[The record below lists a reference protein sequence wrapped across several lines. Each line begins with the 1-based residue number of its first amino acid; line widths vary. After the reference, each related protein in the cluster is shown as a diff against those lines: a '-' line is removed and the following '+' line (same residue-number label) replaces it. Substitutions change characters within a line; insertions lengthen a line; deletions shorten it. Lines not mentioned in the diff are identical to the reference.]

1 MKYWILT
8 YEPNG
13 VKDFFSID
21 EIEADD
27 DDKAREILEEG
38 QSNYSVDLLMNKAEL
53 DDLIKTIEVFKI
65 KNE

>member
-13 VKDFFSID
+13 LKDFFSIN
-21 EIEADD
+21 EIEADND
-27 DDKAREILEEG
+27 YKAREILEEG

-53 DDLIKTIEVFKI
+53 DDLIKTIEVFNFK
-65 KNE
+65 KE